1 MGEEEVDTNKVDD
14 DDDNDDGNTL
24 RLRGAATKA
33 LALVGPRAIA
43 ARRVRRTRGA
53 IFILRGGRLK
63 YWAAITI

>member
-1 MGEEEVDTNKVDD
+1 MDTNRVDD
-14 DDDNDDGNTL
+14 DDDDDITL
-24 RLRGAATKA
+24 RLLRGAATKA